1 MRKLKQKVRLTID
14 FDDLTPDD
22 WGHTFVQL
30 YYFDESAG
38 RWTQVPAQTDMA
50 ARQIVADLD
59 HFTDFGF
66 GGDVNTLPSTPSN
79 LEGFSVDLYTGYA
92 QAGISLK
99 VPPGILGLA
108 PGLDLHYNSGIV
120 DTMNEHWIADGNNTD
135 NENARTRLQASPVGL
150 GWALDLGA
158 LFRSGNK
165 DPQGNPLFYLIR
177 GTRTFEL
184 AWVDGINFR
193 TKPDEFMRVRKM
205 TGAVNECASHEYW
218 VIETKDGTQYRYGYN
233 ADSEQRA
240 GRWQF
245 GSDGVQRAWQ
255 WSLDRITDLQGNRI
269 DVQYLEVSAQPPSGF
284 DDTLYYD
291 QSVYP
296 SVIRYTAN
304 TAQSFAANR
313 EIHFF
318 YSDRTDAMA
327 KGANYTQYYWTKKL
341 DRIEMWV
348 GGSLARSYELTYGYQ
363 TPQWHTSQDAGA
375 SAPYPQT
382 AGLPKLVLASIVEKD
397 GAGNALPAST
407 FGYYEGTL
415 PGAPSRASCSWRRFR
430 TATAA
435 WSPTG
440 TRGTPPTAGGSC
452 PAATG

>member
-79 LEGFSVDLYTGYA
+79 LEGFSVDLCTGYA

-108 PGLDLHYNSGIV
+108 PGLDLRYNSGIV

-269 DVQYLEVSAQPPSGF
+269 DVQYLEVSAQPPPAS
-284 DDTLYYD
+284 TTPCTTT
-291 QSVYP
+291 SP
-296 SVIRYTAN
+296 STHPSSATPPTRLRASRPTGRS
-304 TAQSFAANR
+304 TS
-313 EIHFF
+313 
-318 YSDRTDAMA
+318 STPTGRTQWPRAPTTPSTT
-327 KGANYTQYYWTKKL
+327 GRRSWT
-341 DRIEMWV
+341 
-348 GGSLARSYELTYGYQ
+348 GSRCG
-363 TPQWHTSQDAGA
+363 WAGA
-375 SAPYPQT
+375 S
-382 AGLPKLVLASIVEKD
+382 
-397 GAGNALPAST
+397 
-407 FGYYEGTL
+407 
-415 PGAPSRASCSWRRFR
+415 PGATS
-430 TATAA
+430 
-435 WSPTG
+435 
-440 TRGTPPTAGGSC
+440 
-452 PAATG
+452 